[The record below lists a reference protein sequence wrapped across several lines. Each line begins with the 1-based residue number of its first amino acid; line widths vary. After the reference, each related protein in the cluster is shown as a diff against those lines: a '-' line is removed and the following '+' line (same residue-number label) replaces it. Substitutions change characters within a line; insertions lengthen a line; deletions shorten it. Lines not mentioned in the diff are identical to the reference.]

1 MLHTAL
7 LQLNTLSVFDVAQST
22 VTAEH
27 CQCTM
32 LHRAPLQLNALS
44 VNTLSVY
51 DAAQSTVTAEHTVDV
66 CLLLLGQEWLGSLQ
80 RHPQHQL

>member
-44 VNTLSVY
+44 VY

-80 RHPQHQL
+80 RHPKHQL